1 VRACVEE
8 AWIWVVDVTYDPSV
22 EVFPA
27 LPVVILL
34 LWDGFAV
41 TFLVLLDLT
50 RVPVTVI
57 VCTTLLLG

>member
-1 VRACVEE
+1 
-8 AWIWVVDVTYDPSV
+8 VVDVTYDPSV

-34 LWDGFAV
+34 LWDGFAI